1 MKDIFQ
7 VWSDDICLPE
17 SAYLEK
23 WTLICII
30 VIKSGDF
37 WDENGWENSTT
48 DDLFWGCIK
57 CPRSSSLD
65 NPNAEAPSGKITY
78 ILQNVQN

>member
-1 MKDIFQ
+1 MTF
-7 VWSDDICLPE
+7 CLPE

-23 WTLICII
+23 WTCII
-30 VIKSGDF
+30 AFVKYGDF
-37 WDENGWENSTT
+37 WDENWWEYSTA
-48 DDLFWGCIK
+48 DDLFWGCLK
-57 CPRSSSLD
+57 CPRSSALD